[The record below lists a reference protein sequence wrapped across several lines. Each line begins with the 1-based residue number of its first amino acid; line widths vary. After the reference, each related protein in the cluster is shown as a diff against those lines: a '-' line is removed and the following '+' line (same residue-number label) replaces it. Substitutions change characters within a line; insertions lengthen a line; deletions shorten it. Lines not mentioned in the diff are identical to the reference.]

1 MSVSESFVIETGVQ
15 PPIWSSCPGNFV
27 RFRSAISLMKNFSLG
42 KIGRYILFPS
52 ICHRPELYIGD
63 FTRNRLQTSSLSI
76 CKFHNSRRA
85 YEYRCNHWMWHS
97 RWIFMPHL
105 NVVARYYRPI
115 NSLDRSASSYA
126 EKKRQKR
133 KEKKKKKRD
142 ATLELKTLK
151 YLL

>member
-1 MSVSESFVIETGVQ
+1 MKISISESFVLEMGVQ
-15 PPIWSSCPGNFV
+15 PPIWSSYRENFV

-42 KIGRYILFPS
+42 KIGTYILFPS
-52 ICHRPELYIGD
+52 ICHKLELCIGD
-63 FTRNRLQTSSLSI
+63 FTRNRLNIVSLSI

-126 EKKRQKR
+126 EKKRQK
-133 KEKKKKKRD
+133 KEKKKKKETRRWN
-142 ATLELKTLK
+142 
-151 YLL
+151 